1 MPRAHWG
8 RSEPLDHLVV
18 GHVYDSSGVSLP
30 VGRCTPQSGSLVYLF
45 VLGPEAA
52 TCSRAHH
59 RRGFTH
65 EPSVAL
71 YQFAKLSRAFLA
83 VWAALLALCF
93 CPDRCAV
100 IFQRILQATSA

>member
-1 MPRAHWG
+1 RGRLVPLGHFALAHLCV
-8 RSEPLDHLVV
+8 PLGL
-18 GHVYDSSGVSLP
+18 SLP
-30 VGRCTPQSGSLVYLF
+30 VGRRTPRNGSLVYLL

-59 RRGFTH
+59 RRGFTR

-83 VWAALLALCF
+83 VWAALLARRF
-93 CPDRCAV
+93 CPDQAAV
-100 IFQRILQATSA
+100 IVSA